1 MAKLISKIVAVA
13 QTPPPFHGQAVMN
26 QLLLE
31 GDYSKV
37 KFHHVR
43 MAFSGDIQEVGVFR
57 WKKIFHLVAVF
68 FGIVAARFRTG
79 AQVLYYPPASPNMVP
94 FLRDCV
100 LLIGTRWLFKKT
112 VFHFHA
118 NGLADLY
125 ARLPWLLQKAF
136 WLAYGKP
143 ALSIAISYYG
153 KRDGE
158 FLRSQEIVLIPNGIP
173 EPSTLS
179 EVNKSTPNAMPEILF
194 CGIVSEEKGVGIL
207 LEACATL
214 KQRGASF
221 RCKIVG
227 KAASKVEEKIFTEFI
242 QRHQLEDTVE
252 FTGPLYNDKK
262 WSAYASADI
271 FCFPTYYSAES
282 FGLVAVEAMMHGLP
296 VVATDWRG
304 LPDIVVDGETGFLVP
319 PKDAK
324 SIAERLERLI
334 SDPDL
339 RRTMGAAGRRRYEQN
354 FTVEKFRNSMES
366 ALASVGER

>member
-1 MAKLISKIVAVA
+1 MAKQVISIIAVA

-79 AQVLYYPPASPNMVP
+79 TQVLYYPPASPNMVP
-94 FLRDCV
+94 FFRDCV

-118 NGLADLY
+118 SGLKGFY
-125 ARLPWLLQKAF
+125 ARLPWPLQKAF
-136 WLAYGKP
+136 RWAYGRP
-143 ALSIAISYYG
+143 DLSISISSFA
-153 KRDGE
+153 KADAE
-158 FLRSQEIVLIPNGIP
+158 FFDSQVISIIPNGIP
-173 EPSTLS
+173 EPDIVKKLHRSST
-179 EVNKSTPNAMPEILF
+179 EHAPEILF
-194 CGIVSEEKGVGIL
+194 CGMVSEEKGVGIL
-207 LEACATL
+207 LEACAYL
-214 KQRGASF
+214 KEKGVHF
-221 RCKIVG
+221 HCTIVG
-227 KAASKVEEKIFTEFI
+227 RAVSQADQNFFNEFI
-242 QRHQLEDTVE
+242 RSNQMQEIIQL
-252 FTGPLYNDKK
+252 TGPLHGDEK
-262 WSAYASADI
+262 WKAYSRADV
-271 FCFPTYYSAES
+271 FCFPTFYSAET
-282 FGLVAVEAMMHGLP
+282 FPIVAIEAMMFGIP
-296 VVATDWRG
+296 VVTTNWRG
-304 LPDIVVDGETGFLVP
+304 LPDIVVDEETGFLVP

-339 RRTMGAAGRRRYEQN
+339 RRTMGAAGRRRYEEN
-354 FTVEKFRNSMES
+354 FTVEKFRNSMEF
-366 ALASVGER
+366 ALASLA

>member
-1 MAKLISKIVAVA
+1 MAKQVISIIAVA

-118 NGLADLY
+118 SGLKGFHK
-125 ARLPWLLQKAF
+125 RLPWPLQKAF
-136 WLAYGKP
+136 RWAYGRP
-143 ALSIAISYYG
+143 ALSISISSFA
-153 KRDGE
+153 KADAE
-158 FLRSQEIVLIPNGIP
+158 FFDSQVISVIPNGIP
-173 EPSTLS
+173 EPDIVKKLHRSSTQH
-179 EVNKSTPNAMPEILF
+179 APEILF
-194 CGIVSEEKGVGIL
+194 CGMVSEEKGVGIL
-207 LEACATL
+207 LEACAHL
-214 KQRGASF
+214 KTKGIHF
-221 RCKIVG
+221 RSTIVG
-227 KAASKVEEKIFTEFI
+227 RAVSEADQIFFNKFI
-242 QRHQLEDTVE
+242 QFNQMEEIVQL
-252 FTGPLYNDKK
+252 TGPLHGDEK
-262 WSAYASADI
+262 WKAYSRADV
-271 FCFPTYYSAES
+271 FCFPTFYSAET
-282 FGLVAVEAMMHGLP
+282 FPVVAIEAMMFSLP
-296 VVATDWRG
+296 VVATNWRG
-304 LPDIVVDGETGFLVP
+304 LPDIVVDGETGFLFP
-319 PKDAK
+319 PKDAQ
-324 SIAERLERLI
+324 SIAERLEHLI

-354 FTVEKFRNSMES
+354 FTVEKFRNSMEE
-366 ALASVGER
+366 ALSSVF

>member
-1 MAKLISKIVAVA
+1 MAKQVISIIAVA

-68 FGIVAARFRTG
+68 FGIVAARFQTG

-125 ARLPWLLQKAF
+125 KRLSWFLQKAF

-143 ALSIAISYYG
+143 ALSIAISDYG

-158 FLRSQEIVLIPNGIP
+158 FLKSQEIVLIPNGIP

-179 EVNKSTPNAMPEILF
+179 EVNKSTPKALPEILF
-194 CGIVSEEKGVGIL
+194 CGMVSEEKGVGIL
-207 LEACATL
+207 LEACARL

-227 KAASKVEEKIFTEFI
+227 KAASEVEEKKFKDFV
-242 QRHQLEDTVE
+242 QNHQLEEIVE
-252 FTGPLYNDKK
+252 FTGPLYDGNK
-262 WSAYASADI
+262 WKAYAGANI
-271 FCFPTYYSAES
+271 FCFPTHYSAES
-282 FGLVAVEAMMHGLP
+282 FGLVAVEAMMFGLP
-296 VVATDWRG
+296 VVATNWRG
-304 LPDIVVDGETGFLVP
+304 LPDIVSDGETGFLVP
-319 PKDAK
+319 PKDSTA
-324 SIAERLERLI
+324 IANRLNLLI
-334 SDPDL
+334 ENPDL
-339 RRTMGAAGRRRYEQN
+339 RAKLGTAGRRRYEEK
-354 FTVEKFRNSMES
+354 FTIEKFRCRMEEILS
-366 ALASVGER
+366 SLV

>member
-1 MAKLISKIVAVA
+1 MAKLIPKIVAVA
-13 QTPPPFHGQAVMN
+13 QKPPPFHGQAVMN
-26 QLLLE
+26 QFLLD

-68 FGIVAARFRTG
+68 FSIVLARFRTG

-118 NGLADLY
+118 SGLKGFHE
-125 ARLPWLLQKAF
+125 RLPWPLQKAF
-136 WLAYGKP
+136 RWAYGKP
-143 ALSIAISYYG
+143 ALSISISSFA
-153 KRDGE
+153 KADAE
-158 FLRSQEIVLIPNGIP
+158 FFDSQVISVIPNGIP
-173 EPSTLS
+173 DQEIAAKLHRPS
-179 EVNKSTPNAMPEILF
+179 AQYAPEILF
-194 CGIVSEEKGVGIL
+194 CGMVSEEKGVGIL
-207 LEACATL
+207 LEACAHL
-214 KQRGASF
+214 KAKGVHF

-227 KAASKVEEKIFTEFI
+227 RAVSEADQKFFTKFI
-242 QRHQLEDTVE
+242 QSNQMEDIVQL
-252 FTGPLYNDKK
+252 TGPLHGGEK
-262 WSAYASADI
+262 WKAYSCADL
-271 FCFPTYYSAES
+271 FCFPTFYSAET
-282 FGLVAVEAMMHGLP
+282 FPLVAIEAMMFSLP
-296 VVATDWRG
+296 VVSTNWRG

-319 PKDAK
+319 PKNAK

-339 RRTMGAAGRRRYEQN
+339 RAPMGAAGRRRYEEN
-354 FTVEKFRNSMES
+354 FTVEKFRTRMEE
-366 ALASVGER
+366 ALATVG

>member
-1 MAKLISKIVAVA
+1 MAKPVISIIAVA

-68 FGIVAARFRTG
+68 FSIVAARFQTG

-100 LLIGTRWLFKKT
+100 LLISTRWLFKKT

-125 ARLPWLLQKAF
+125 TQLPGFLKAIF
-136 WLAYGKP
+136 RMAYWKP
-143 ALSIAISYYG
+143 DLSVAISNYG
-153 KRDGE
+153 RKDGE
-158 FLRSQEIVLIPNGIP
+158 FLKSNHIALIPNGISDARAIDSP
-173 EPSTLS
+173 KCS
-179 EVNKSTPNAMPEILF
+179 VKHGHPEILF
-194 CGIVSEEKGVGIL
+194 CGMVSEEKGIGIL
-207 LEACATL
+207 LEACASL
-214 KQRGASF
+214 KQRGISF

-227 KAASKVEEKIFTEFI
+227 KAASKVEEKKFKYFV
-242 QRHQLEDTVE
+242 QNHQLEE
-252 FTGPLYNDKK
+252 FVKFSGPLYDNNK
-262 WSAYASADI
+262 WQVYAGADI
-271 FCFPTYYSAES
+271 FCFPTLYSAES
-282 FGLVAVEAMMHGLP
+282 FGLVAVEAMMFGLP
-296 VVATDWRG
+296 VVATNWRG
-304 LPDIVVDGETGFLVP
+304 LPDIVVDGETGFLVL

-324 SIAERLERLI
+324 SIAERLEQLI
-334 SDPDL
+334 LDPDL
-339 RRTMGAAGRRRYEQN
+339 RRKMGAAGRRRYEEN
-354 FTVEKFRNSMES
+354 FMVEKFRNSMEF
-366 ALASVGER
+366 ALASLA

>member
-1 MAKLISKIVAVA
+1 
-13 QTPPPFHGQAVMN
+13 
-26 QLLLE
+26 
-31 GDYSKV
+31 
-37 KFHHVR
+37 

-57 WKKIFHLVAVF
+57 WKKIFHLVAVC

-100 LLIGTRWLFKKT
+100 LLIGTRRLFKKT

-143 ALSIAISYYG
+143 ALSIAISDYG

-158 FLRSQEIVLIPNGIP
+158 FLKSQEIVLIPNGIP

-179 EVNKSTPNAMPEILF
+179 EVNKSTLKATPEILF
-194 CGIVSEEKGVGIL
+194 CGMVSEEKGVRIL

-227 KAASKVEEKIFTEFI
+227 KAASEVEEKNFKDFI
-242 QRHQLEDTVE
+242 QNHQLEGTVE
-252 FTGPLYNDKK
+252 FTGPLYDDRK
-262 WSAYASADI
+262 WKAYAEADI
-271 FCFPTYYSAES
+271 FCFPTHYSAES
-282 FGLVAVEAMMHGLP
+282 FGLVAVEAMMFGLP
-296 VVATDWRG
+296 VVSTDWRG

-319 PKDAK
+319 PKDAQ
-324 SIAERLERLI
+324 SIAERLEILI
-334 SDPDL
+334 LDPDL
-339 RRTMGAAGRRRYEQN
+339 RAAMGAAGRRRYEER
-354 FTVEKFRNSMES
+354 FTVDTFRKRMEE
-366 ALASVGER
+366 ALSSVV

>member
-1 MAKLISKIVAVA
+1 MAKQVISIIAVA

-43 MAFSGDIQEVGVFR
+43 MAFSDDIQEVGVFR

-118 NGLADLY
+118 SGLKGFY
-125 ARLPWLLQKAF
+125 ERLPWALQKAF
-136 WLAYGKP
+136 RWAYGRP
-143 ALSIAISYYG
+143 ALSISISSFA
-153 KRDGE
+153 KADAE
-158 FLRSQEIVLIPNGIP
+158 FFDSQVISVIPNGIP
-173 EPSTLS
+173 EPDILKKLHRSSTQH
-179 EVNKSTPNAMPEILF
+179 APEILF
-194 CGIVSEEKGVGIL
+194 CGMVSEEKGVGIL
-207 LEACATL
+207 LEACAHL
-214 KQRGASF
+214 KTKGIHFS
-221 RCKIVG
+221 CTIVG
-227 KAASKVEEKIFTEFI
+227 RAVSKADQIFFNKFI
-242 QRHQLEDTVE
+242 QVNQMEEIVQL
-252 FTGPLYNDKK
+252 TGPLHGYEK
-262 WSAYASADI
+262 WKAYSRADV
-271 FCFPTYYSAES
+271 FCFPTFYSAET
-282 FGLVAVEAMMHGLP
+282 FPVVAIEAMMFSLP
-296 VVATDWRG
+296 VVATNWRG

-324 SIAERLERLI
+324 SIAERLEHLI

-339 RRTMGAAGRRRYEQN
+339 RRTMGAAGRRRYEEN

-366 ALASVGER
+366 TLASVGER